1 MSKVEESLN
10 RLFSKYRIIT
20 WYDEEKDFQEDFDSL
35 SLSDVEK
42 RKVNNNEFFLKHE
55 LLILHPSQKYLLYAP
70 YQRPENEDNWLLD
83 IELSHHVFHTDQEAM
98 VIQELDIPL
107 SFRTWV
113 KRHLEFFKSKE
124 RVQKLKQNL
133 DKKET
138 ETGLT
143 LKLLQ
148 LVLGG
153 EDASIDGL
161 VKSYTLGFL
170 NGKEE
175 SIKKELT
182 RFGLRESYWSFVEN
196 QFNYKSANPSIYD
209 FILESFQKSFHPLSG
224 KAQVNN
230 SAKVLLSTWKD
241 TRSFEESFKL
251 LADRVQEDLK
261 IKGLLDKYPIEELI
275 QEDVF
280 EEVDK
285 SIIKELAQHIQHET
299 LSQDKIETY
308 IKVRESKF
316 WYPRYRPFYDT
327 LYYASQLVESVKRNA
342 EIQIR
347 DYEDG
352 FKQYT
357 DKWYRMDQNYRLF
370 LQNYRETN
378 QNNALNALYQRV
390 HKIYSN
396 TWLLRL
402 SDKWQEVIDKQKE
415 WYFGVHS
422 QKMFF
427 KRDVQSPYLEKKT
440 KVFVV
445 ISDALRYECGI
456 SLHEAFQSQSRFSSK
471 LAYQITGLPSYTQLG
486 MASLLPH
493 KTLSFGEGDE
503 ILIDGKSTKGSQPRK
518 KVLEEHSKV
527 KATIILAED
536 LMKMASRSEEAKTL
550 VQEHDLVY
558 VYHNRIDKLGDD
570 KTQEDKVIEASKD
583 EINFLME
590 VVKKI
595 TNMNGN
601 HVVITADHGF
611 IYQNEVLEESD
622 FSDANVQGEVI
633 RDNRRFVLGRNL
645 TYNNNVVKF
654 TAESLSIKSDV
665 DVLIPKGI
673 NRLRKQGSGSRY
685 VHGGATLQ
693 EVVVP
698 VLFVAK
704 KRVDTISKVEID
716 VLNKTNNRITTNIH
730 TIKFYQE
737 QPVSETVI
745 ARSIKS
751 YFAIIDGDESK
762 KKVISDVIAY
772 TFDSESKRAEERE
785 VVKKFTLSTKE
796 KSNANTF
803 LVIEEKVEGTNKWNM
818 IAKYPYTLKIG
829 MDNDFDDFL

>member
-1 MSKVEESLN
+1 MTKIEEGLS
-10 RLFSKYRIIT
+10 RLFSKHRIIV
-20 WYDEEKDFQEDFDSL
+20 WYDEEKGFLEDFEMISIP
-35 SLSDVEK
+35 SVEK
-42 RKVNNNEFFLKHE
+42 RKVNNNEFSLKYE
-55 LLILHPSQKYLLYAP
+55 LLIQHPQRKYLLYAP
-70 YQRPENEDNWLLD
+70 FLRPENEDNWLLD

-98 VIQELDIPL
+98 VIQELDLPL
-107 SFRTWV
+107 SFRAWV

-124 RVQKLKQNL
+124 RIQKLKHIL
-133 DKKET
+133 GEKET
-138 ETGLT
+138 ETTLT

-148 LVLGG
+148 LVMGG
-153 EDASIDGL
+153 EDGSIDGL
-161 VKSYTLGFL
+161 VKAYTLGFL
-170 NGKEE
+170 NGKED
-175 SIKKELT
+175 SLKKELT
-182 RFGLRESYWSFVEN
+182 RFGLHEPFWSFVEN

-209 FILESFQKSFHPLSG
+209 FVLESFQRSFHPLSG

-230 SAKVLLSTWKD
+230 SAKVLLATWKD

-251 LADRVQEDLK
+251 LSDRVQEDLK
-261 IKGLLDKYPIEELI
+261 IKGLLEKYPVEDLI

-280 EEVDK
+280 EDIDK
-285 SIIKELAQHIQHET
+285 RIVMEMAQHIRNET
-299 LSQDKIETY
+299 LSLDKVESAL
-308 IKVRESKF
+308 KLRESKF

-327 LYYASQLVESVKRNA
+327 LYYAAQLVESVKKNQ
-342 EIQIR
+342 ELKIR

-357 DKWYRMDQNYRLF
+357 ERWYQMDQNYRLF

-378 QNNALNALYQRV
+378 QNNALNPLYKRV
-390 HKIYSN
+390 HKVYSN

-402 SDKWQEVIDKQKE
+402 SDKWQEVIDNQKD

-427 KRDVQSPYLEKKT
+427 KRDIQSPYLEKKT

-456 SLHEAFQSQSRFSSK
+456 SLHESFQSQTRFTSK
-471 LAYQITGLPSYTQLG
+471 LAYQVTGLPSYTQLG

-493 KTLSFGEGDE
+493 KTLSFGDGDE

-518 KVLEEHSKV
+518 AVLQEHSKV
-527 KATIILAED
+527 RATTILAED
-536 LMKMASRSEEAKTL
+536 LMKMASKGEEAKTL

-558 VYHNRIDKLGDD
+558 VYHNRIDKVGDD
-570 KTQEDKVIEASKD
+570 KTQEDKVIEASRD
-583 EINFLME
+583 EINFLVE
-590 VVKKI
+590 LVKKI

-601 HVVITADHGF
+601 HVVITSDHGF

-622 FSDANVQGEVI
+622 FSDANVQGDII
-633 RDNRRFVLGRNL
+633 RDNRRFVLGRDL
-645 TYNNNVVKF
+645 SFNNNVVKYS
-654 TAESLSIKSDV
+654 AESLGIKSEV

-685 VHGGATLQ
+685 VHGGSSLQ

-698 VLFVAK
+698 VLFIAK
-704 KRVDTISKVEID
+704 KRVDTVSKVDID

-737 QPVSETVI
+737 QPVSESI
-745 ARSIKS
+745 LPRSIKS
-751 YFAIIDGDESK
+751 YFAIIEADESNK
-762 KKVISDVIAY
+762 KIISDVVLY

-785 VVKKFTLSTKE
+785 VIKKFTISSSQ
-796 KSNANTF
+796 KSSANTF

-818 IAKYPYTLKIG
+818 ISKFPYTLKIG
-829 MDNDFDDFL
+829 MDSDFDDFL